1 MKVVVVGCTHA
12 GTAAV
17 VNIKENY
24 PDSEVVIYEKN
35 NNVSFLSCGIALNVG
50 KVIDTTEKLFY
61 SSPEALNSLGAQTK
75 MQHEVL
81 DIDFKN
87 KKLSVKN
94 LLTNE
99 VFEDNYDKLVLTLG
113 SWPIVPKFEGGTLD
127 NIVLCKNY
135 NHALNIIEK
144 SKDAKNVVVIGAGY
158 IGVELAEAFEMQ
170 GKNTTLIDAENRIMA
185 KYLDKEFTD
194 IAETEFKN
202 KGVNI
207 VLGQKVQKFEGTDT
221 VKKVITDKGEYNA
234 DLVVLCIGFAPN
246 TKLVQGKLETLPN
259 GAIIGT
265 SSIRRAAQ
273 IKSIRNDLNIVPI
286 RGNVGT
292 RLEKMKN
299 EGMDG
304 IILAAAG
311 LKRLGMEDIITEYL
325 NPEIFVP
332 AVSQGALGIECLK
345 NGEYNK
351 YFRELDNKD
360 VRVTVEA
367 ERSFMR
373 ELNGGC
379 HSLIG
384 AYATLDG
391 NDIYIIGTYEVNG
404 TIVKKDILGK
414 KEDNIEL
421 GRKLAQKILKA

>member
-1 MKVVVVGCTHA
+1 MELILATRKSALAQTQTETVMKLLKDKETIDSKKLLVVTEGDKRLDVSLNKIGGKGLFTKDIEIALLEKRAH
-12 GTAAV
+12 AAV
-17 VNIKENY
+17 HSMKDV
-24 PDSEVVIYEKN
+24 PYEMGED
-35 NNVSFLSCGIALNVG
+35 FELIAMPEREDVRDVLVCSSG
-50 KVIDTTEKLFY
+50 LKLD
-61 SSPEALNSLGAQTK
+61 Q
-75 MQHEVL
+75 
-81 DIDFKN
+81 
-87 KKLSVKN
+87 
-94 LLTNE
+94 
-99 VFEDNYDKLVLTLG
+99 
-113 SWPIVPKFEGGTLD
+113 
-127 NIVLCKNY
+127 
-135 NHALNIIEK
+135 
-144 SKDAKNVVVIGAGY
+144 
-158 IGVELAEAFEMQ
+158 
-170 GKNTTLIDAENRIMA
+170 
-185 KYLDKEFTD
+185 
-194 IAETEFKN
+194 
-202 KGVNI
+202 
-207 VLGQKVQKFEGTDT
+207 
-221 VKKVITDKGEYNA
+221 
-234 DLVVLCIGFAPN
+234 
-246 TKLVQGKLETLPN
+246 LPN

>member
-1 MKVVVVGCTHA
+1 MELILATRKSALAQTQTETVMKLLKDKENIDSKKLLVVTEGDKRLDVSLNKIGGKGLFTKDIEIALLEKRAH
-12 GTAAV
+12 AAV
-17 VNIKENY
+17 HSMKDV
-24 PDSEVVIYEKN
+24 PYEMGED
-35 NNVSFLSCGIALNVG
+35 FELIAMPEREDVRDVLVCSSG
-50 KVIDTTEKLFY
+50 LKLD
-61 SSPEALNSLGAQTK
+61 Q
-75 MQHEVL
+75 
-81 DIDFKN
+81 
-87 KKLSVKN
+87 
-94 LLTNE
+94 
-99 VFEDNYDKLVLTLG
+99 
-113 SWPIVPKFEGGTLD
+113 
-127 NIVLCKNY
+127 
-135 NHALNIIEK
+135 
-144 SKDAKNVVVIGAGY
+144 
-158 IGVELAEAFEMQ
+158 
-170 GKNTTLIDAENRIMA
+170 
-185 KYLDKEFTD
+185 
-194 IAETEFKN
+194 
-202 KGVNI
+202 
-207 VLGQKVQKFEGTDT
+207 
-221 VKKVITDKGEYNA
+221 
-234 DLVVLCIGFAPN
+234 
-246 TKLVQGKLETLPN
+246 LPN

-421 GRKLAQKILKA
+421 

>member
-1 MKVVVVGCTHA
+1 MELILATRKSALAQTQTETVMKLLKDKENIYSKKLLVVTEGDKRLDVSLNKIGGKGLFTKDIEIALLEKRAH
-12 GTAAV
+12 AAV
-17 VNIKENY
+17 HSMKDV
-24 PDSEVVIYEKN
+24 PYEMGED
-35 NNVSFLSCGIALNVG
+35 FELIAMPEREDVRDVLVCSSG
-50 KVIDTTEKLFY
+50 LKLD
-61 SSPEALNSLGAQTK
+61 Q
-75 MQHEVL
+75 
-81 DIDFKN
+81 
-87 KKLSVKN
+87 
-94 LLTNE
+94 
-99 VFEDNYDKLVLTLG
+99 
-113 SWPIVPKFEGGTLD
+113 
-127 NIVLCKNY
+127 
-135 NHALNIIEK
+135 
-144 SKDAKNVVVIGAGY
+144 
-158 IGVELAEAFEMQ
+158 
-170 GKNTTLIDAENRIMA
+170 
-185 KYLDKEFTD
+185 
-194 IAETEFKN
+194 
-202 KGVNI
+202 
-207 VLGQKVQKFEGTDT
+207 
-221 VKKVITDKGEYNA
+221 
-234 DLVVLCIGFAPN
+234 
-246 TKLVQGKLETLPN
+246 LPN
-259 GAIIGT
+259 RAIIGT

>member
-1 MKVVVVGCTHA
+1 MELILATRKSALAQTQTETVMRLLKDKEKIDSKKLLVVTEGDKRLDVSLNKIGGKGLFTKDIEMALLENRAH
-12 GTAAV
+12 AAV
-17 VNIKENY
+17 HSMKDV
-24 PDSEVVIYEKN
+24 PYEMGED
-35 NNVSFLSCGIALNVG
+35 FELIAM
-50 KVIDTTEKLFY
+50 
-61 SSPEALNSLGAQTK
+61 PER
-75 MQHEVL
+75 EDVRDVL
-81 DIDFKN
+81 VCRN
-87 KKLSVKN
+87 GL
-94 LLTNE
+94 
-99 VFEDNYDKLVLTLG
+99 
-113 SWPIVPKFEGGTLD
+113 
-127 NIVLCKNY
+127 
-135 NHALNIIEK
+135 
-144 SKDAKNVVVIGAGY
+144 
-158 IGVELAEAFEMQ
+158 
-170 GKNTTLIDAENRIMA
+170 
-185 KYLDKEFTD
+185 
-194 IAETEFKN
+194 
-202 KGVNI
+202 
-207 VLGQKVQKFEGTDT
+207 
-221 VKKVITDKGEYNA
+221 
-234 DLVVLCIGFAPN
+234 
-246 TKLVQGKLETLPN
+246 KLEELPD

-311 LKRLGMEDIITEYL
+311 LKRLGMQDIITEYL

-351 YFRELDNKD
+351 YFKELDNKD

-384 AYATLDG
+384 AYATLNG

-404 TIVKKDILGK
+404 IIVKKDILGK
-414 KEDNIEL
+414 KEEHIEL
-421 GRKLAQKILKA
+421 GKKLAQKILKA

>member
-1 MKVVVVGCTHA
+1 MELILATRKSALAQTQTETVMKLLKDKENIDSKKLLVVTEGDKRLDVSLNKIGGKGLFTKDIEIALLEKRAH
-12 GTAAV
+12 AAV
-17 VNIKENY
+17 HSMKDV
-24 PDSEVVIYEKN
+24 PYEMGED
-35 NNVSFLSCGIALNVG
+35 FELIAMPEREDVRDVLVCSSG
-50 KVIDTTEKLFY
+50 LKLD
-61 SSPEALNSLGAQTK
+61 Q
-75 MQHEVL
+75 
-81 DIDFKN
+81 
-87 KKLSVKN
+87 
-94 LLTNE
+94 
-99 VFEDNYDKLVLTLG
+99 
-113 SWPIVPKFEGGTLD
+113 
-127 NIVLCKNY
+127 
-135 NHALNIIEK
+135 
-144 SKDAKNVVVIGAGY
+144 
-158 IGVELAEAFEMQ
+158 
-170 GKNTTLIDAENRIMA
+170 
-185 KYLDKEFTD
+185 
-194 IAETEFKN
+194 
-202 KGVNI
+202 
-207 VLGQKVQKFEGTDT
+207 
-221 VKKVITDKGEYNA
+221 
-234 DLVVLCIGFAPN
+234 
-246 TKLVQGKLETLPN
+246 LPN
-259 GAIIGT
+259 RAIIGT

-351 YFRELDNKD
+351 YFRELDNND

>member
-1 MKVVVVGCTHA
+1 MELILATRKSALAQTQTETVMKLLKDKENIDSKKLLVVTEGDKRLDVSLNKSGGKGLFTKDIEIALLEKRAH
-12 GTAAV
+12 AAV
-17 VNIKENY
+17 HSMKDV
-24 PDSEVVIYEKN
+24 PYEMGED
-35 NNVSFLSCGIALNVG
+35 FELIAMPEREDVRDVLVCSSG
-50 KVIDTTEKLFY
+50 LKLD
-61 SSPEALNSLGAQTK
+61 Q
-75 MQHEVL
+75 
-81 DIDFKN
+81 
-87 KKLSVKN
+87 
-94 LLTNE
+94 
-99 VFEDNYDKLVLTLG
+99 
-113 SWPIVPKFEGGTLD
+113 
-127 NIVLCKNY
+127 
-135 NHALNIIEK
+135 
-144 SKDAKNVVVIGAGY
+144 
-158 IGVELAEAFEMQ
+158 
-170 GKNTTLIDAENRIMA
+170 
-185 KYLDKEFTD
+185 
-194 IAETEFKN
+194 
-202 KGVNI
+202 
-207 VLGQKVQKFEGTDT
+207 
-221 VKKVITDKGEYNA
+221 
-234 DLVVLCIGFAPN
+234 
-246 TKLVQGKLETLPN
+246 LPN

>member
-1 MKVVVVGCTHA
+1 MELILATRKSALAQTQTETVMKLLKDKENIDSKKLLVVTEGDKRLDVSLNKIGGKGLFTKDIEIALLEKRAH
-12 GTAAV
+12 AAV
-17 VNIKENY
+17 HSMKDV
-24 PDSEVVIYEKN
+24 PYEMGED
-35 NNVSFLSCGIALNVG
+35 FELIAMPEREDVRDVLVCSSG
-50 KVIDTTEKLFY
+50 LKLD
-61 SSPEALNSLGAQTK
+61 Q
-75 MQHEVL
+75 
-81 DIDFKN
+81 
-87 KKLSVKN
+87 
-94 LLTNE
+94 
-99 VFEDNYDKLVLTLG
+99 
-113 SWPIVPKFEGGTLD
+113 
-127 NIVLCKNY
+127 
-135 NHALNIIEK
+135 
-144 SKDAKNVVVIGAGY
+144 
-158 IGVELAEAFEMQ
+158 
-170 GKNTTLIDAENRIMA
+170 
-185 KYLDKEFTD
+185 
-194 IAETEFKN
+194 
-202 KGVNI
+202 
-207 VLGQKVQKFEGTDT
+207 
-221 VKKVITDKGEYNA
+221 
-234 DLVVLCIGFAPN
+234 
-246 TKLVQGKLETLPN
+246 LPN

-299 EGMDG
+299 EGMHG

>member
-1 MKVVVVGCTHA
+1 MELILATRKSALAQTQTETVMKLLKDKENIDSKKLLVVTEGDKRLDVSLNKIGGKGLFTKDIEIALLEKRAH
-12 GTAAV
+12 AAV
-17 VNIKENY
+17 HSMKDV
-24 PDSEVVIYEKN
+24 PYEMGKD
-35 NNVSFLSCGIALNVG
+35 FELIAMPEREDVRDVLVCSSG
-50 KVIDTTEKLFY
+50 LKLD
-61 SSPEALNSLGAQTK
+61 Q
-75 MQHEVL
+75 
-81 DIDFKN
+81 
-87 KKLSVKN
+87 
-94 LLTNE
+94 
-99 VFEDNYDKLVLTLG
+99 
-113 SWPIVPKFEGGTLD
+113 
-127 NIVLCKNY
+127 
-135 NHALNIIEK
+135 
-144 SKDAKNVVVIGAGY
+144 
-158 IGVELAEAFEMQ
+158 
-170 GKNTTLIDAENRIMA
+170 
-185 KYLDKEFTD
+185 
-194 IAETEFKN
+194 
-202 KGVNI
+202 
-207 VLGQKVQKFEGTDT
+207 
-221 VKKVITDKGEYNA
+221 
-234 DLVVLCIGFAPN
+234 
-246 TKLVQGKLETLPN
+246 LPN